1 MSSFDRRHAL
11 ALIAGLAVAGCRF
24 EPAMRKGSP
33 AASLP
38 GQFSYSVPGGR
49 NAFLLEESLR
59 TQLGPPTGVPDYSID
74 VALTISEG
82 KAAATG
88 SGGVDRLAL
97 TGTADFT
104 VSAAAD
110 GAALTEGTVQ
120 GVVTFSSTDEVIASD
135 AARQDAERRLVNLL
149 AERIATRL
157 ILTSPDWVL

>member
-1 MSSFDRRHAL
+1 MLSFDRRRAL

-33 AASLP
+33 AATLP
-38 GQFSYSVPGGR
+38 GQFTYSVPGGR

-59 TQLGPPTGVPDYSID
+59 TQLGPATGVPDYSID
-74 VALTISEG
+74 VALAIHEG

-88 SGGVDRLAL
+88 SGGVNRLAL
-97 TGTADFT
+97 TGTADFR

-120 GVVTFSSTDEVIASD
+120 GVVTFSSTDEVIVSD
-135 AARQDAERRLVNLL
+135 AARQDAEQRLVDLL
-149 AERIATRL
+149 AERIANRL
-157 ILTSPDWVL
+157 ILTSADWAL

>member
-1 MSSFDRRHAL
+1 MSSFDRRRVL

-33 AASLP
+33 AATLP
-38 GQFSYSVPGGR
+38 GQFTYSVPGGR
-49 NAFLLEESLR
+49 TAFLLEESLR
-59 TQLGPPTGVPDYSID
+59 TQLGPATGVPEYSIY
-74 VALTISEG
+74 VTLAINES

-110 GAALTEGTVQ
+110 GTELTEGTVQ
-120 GVVTFSSTDEVIASD
+120 GMVTFSSNDEVIVSD
-135 AARQDAERRLVNLL
+135 AARQDAEQRLVNLL

-157 ILTSPDWVL
+157 ILTSADWAL